1 MDSVKESLRH
11 MIERMSDEEAR
22 QMLEFAH
29 HLQQGRAIS
38 LTLKRLATDPTFKMP
53 ESEVGAF
60 RVVEPIHGKGIAASR
75 LLVDDRR

>member
-1 MDSVKESLRH
+1 MNSVKESLRH

-29 HLQQGRAIS
+29 RLQQRCGVS
-38 LTLKRLATDPTFKMP
+38 FTLKRLATDPVFKMP
-53 ESEVGAF
+53 GSDVGAF
-60 RVVEPIHGKGIAASR
+60 HAVEPMYGKGIAASR